1 MIRENVLG
9 CHLGWIG
16 RDSVYRKVAAKN
28 RAIPVAAEFL
38 VNILSLSDVAT
49 KSCIPIHF
57 STSALRCLAYLL
69 TQCLRDHLKHKLI
82 TVHGS
87 AWLYRVYASSIGF
100 AMHLLRPV
108 PATAIAAYL
117 VELNIQFWLES
128 TRSSRVCQLITLAT
142 DDHCIIISY
151 AWRNDCE
158 VSLTHLFY

>member
-1 MIRENVLG
+1 MFLAATLV
-9 CHLGWIG
+9 GWIG
-16 RDSVYRKVAAKN
+16 RDSAYRKVAAKN

-38 VNILSLSDVAT
+38 S
-49 KSCIPIHF
+49 KF
-57 STSALRCLAYLL
+57 FRCQTWQQNHASRFIFRPQRYVAYLL

-82 TVHGS
+82 TVHGN
-87 AWLYRVYASSIGF
+87 AWLYRVYAFSIGF

-108 PATAIAAYL
+108 PATALAAYL

-151 AWRNDCE
+151 AWRNECK
-158 VSLTHLFY
+158 VSLTHLLY